1 MVSIIF
7 SFKFSLSSAA
17 MLNVLVGVGSLPD
30 SAVGIQL
37 KEEGH
42 SGCWFDAPAAALIA
56 LSGVHAR
63 PLHQC

>member
-1 MVSIIF
+1 MVSIIS

-17 MLNVLVGVGSLPD
+17 MLNLLVGVGSLPD
-30 SAVGIQL
+30 SAVAAVFAAVPGTLL
-37 KEEGH
+37 KEE
-42 SGCWFDAPAAALIA
+42 AAALTA

>member
-17 MLNVLVGVGSLPD
+17 MLNLLVGLGSLPD
-30 SAVGIQL
+30 SAVPAVFAAVSGTQL
-37 KEEGH
+37 KEE
-42 SGCWFDAPAAALIA
+42 AAALTA

-63 PLHQC
+63 PLH